1 MPQPEPTSPLPPKPL
16 PLVLWDWEDVRAT
29 IPKEQRKVLKKQRYA
44 LRRRAKETYR
54 LQLRVNVARR
64 RLFRQPFTEIA
75 KALGVSATTCSKAY
89 RTSEKRFYR
98 WYARQ
103 SPARKA
109 RIMNPSRGMVPVV
122 KGTVIE
128 SPDTMRL
135 KREILDLRKRA
146 LPYDYIADQLGIT
159 PEEAKSLGRSA
170 IQGLGGDEINDIEL
184 AKRLQIEQID
194 AMIAGIYPKAI
205 NGMFEAIDRMV
216 KLLDAKAKLLGLNA
230 ATKIDIENR
239 LVIMADQMG
248 ADIDELREI
257 AKEVIAGYP
266 RLGGS

>member
-1 MPQPEPTSPLPPKPL
+1 
-16 PLVLWDWEDVRAT
+16 
-29 IPKEQRKVLKKQRYA
+29 
-44 LRRRAKETYR
+44 
-54 LQLRVNVARR
+54 
-64 RLFRQPFTEIA
+64 
-75 KALGVSATTCSKAY
+75 
-89 RTSEKRFYR
+89 
-98 WYARQ
+98 
-103 SPARKA
+103 
-109 RIMNPSRGMVPVV
+109 MNPSRGMVPVV

-128 SPDTMRL
+128 PPDTMRL

-159 PEEAKSLGRSA
+159 PEEAKSLGMQA
-170 IQGLGGDEINDIEL
+170 IRGLGGDEINDIEL